1 MLPIPTNYLF
11 EPKKP
16 TDEEFFNFDAIEDQD
31 LLATGEWDD
40 VLEDEQEVNNNENTP
55 TNPPK

>member
-16 TDEEFFNFDAIEDQD
+16 TDEDFFNIDLPEDQD
-31 LLATGEWDD
+31 LLATGEWEDVMDD
-40 VLEDEQEVNNNENTP
+40 EESNENTP
-55 TNPPK
+55 PNPSE